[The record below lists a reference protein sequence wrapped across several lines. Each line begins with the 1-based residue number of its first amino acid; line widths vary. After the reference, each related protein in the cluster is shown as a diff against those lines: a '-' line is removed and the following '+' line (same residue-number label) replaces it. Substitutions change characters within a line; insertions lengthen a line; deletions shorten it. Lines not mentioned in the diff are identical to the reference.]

1 MKLFKYKMKLTKGDD
16 KHASIT
22 QLRFSNPTIEVS
34 QLILHESHMKLSKNL
49 NKTPNREIHP
59 SHSHSFLFFF
69 FSGSITLT
77 LFSSFFFSFLDFP
90 RFLQGEIEG
99 VDASRMGYQKV
110 HNTVL
115 VYIHLHRVRAEV
127 IIVMVLDSQLL

>member
-22 QLRFSNPTIEVS
+22 QLRFSNPTVEVS

-49 NKTPNREIHP
+49 NKTPNRVIHP

-69 FSGSITLT
+69 FSFLDPSH
-77 LFSSFFFSFLDFP
+77 SHSFLLFFSFLDFP

-99 VDASRMGYQKV
+99 GCITDGLSKG
-110 HNTVL
+110 
-115 VYIHLHRVRAEV
+115 
-127 IIVMVLDSQLL
+127 S

>member
-22 QLRFSNPTIEVS
+22 QLRFSNPTVEVS

-69 FSGSITLT
+69 FFFSGSITLT
-77 LFSSFFFSFLDFP
+77 LFSSFFFFSGFS
-90 RFLQGEIEG
+90 E
-99 VDASRMGYQKV
+99 
-110 HNTVL
+110 VL
-115 VYIHLHRVRAEV
+115 AR
-127 IIVMVLDSQLL
+127 